1 MTTFTYYTTE
11 SASEPA
17 KTLLNNIEKEYGFI
31 PNLFAYMAEAPV
43 TIEAY
48 LMLNKLV
55 SRTSLSPA
63 QQQVALLAVSVE
75 NNCGF
80 CTVAHQAMGTMN
92 KVNAQTLAALP
103 LHGQIENVQD
113 CALASFAQ
121 SITKTLGRPSDE
133 EVEAFLKAGFSKQQ
147 ILEVILI
154 VSIKTLSNYIN
165 HLTHPEVNR
174 ELLGMQA
181 LSRE

>member
-1 MTTFTYYTTE
+1 MTNFTYYTPE
-11 SASEPA
+11 NASEPA
-17 KTLLNNIEKEYGFI
+17 KTLLQNIEKEYGFI

-55 SRTSLSPA
+55 SRTSLTPA

-92 KVNAQTLAALP
+92 KANAQTLAA
-103 LHGQIENVQD
+103 
-113 CALASFAQ
+113 
-121 SITKTLGRPSDE
+121 
-133 EVEAFLKAGFSKQQ
+133 
-147 ILEVILI
+147 
-154 VSIKTLSNYIN
+154 
-165 HLTHPEVNR
+165 
-174 ELLGMQA
+174 
-181 LSRE
+181 